1 MSQVTV
7 RPARPEDLLLLQS
20 MLHEQ
25 RHYYE
30 QQNLANSIVFVAE
43 FNGEIV
49 GFSAARA
56 MWQVEPVL
64 LDSHFVKLG
73 PLHARKKATYLLI
86 RELDSWLA
94 DRSKNLSGIYS
105 YFCCIRGHIMQK
117 LAVSFGMLR
126 VYRRSQFF
134 GRDL

>member
-7 RPARPEDLLLLQS
+7 RPARQEDLLWLHS

-25 RHYYE
+25 RAYYE
-30 QQNLANSIVFVAE
+30 QQNLRHSIVFVAE
-43 FNGEIV
+43 YEGEIV
-49 GFSAARA
+49 GFSAARV
-56 MWQVEPVL
+56 MWQIEPVL
-64 LDSHFVKLG
+64 LDSFFVKTA
-73 PLHARKKATYLLI
+73 PPHARKRATYLLI
-86 RELDSWLA
+86 RDLDAWLG

-105 YFCCIRGHIMQK
+105 YFCTIRGRIMQK

-134 GRDL
+134 GKDL

>member
-1 MSQVTV
+1 MKTVTV
-7 RPARPEDLLLLQS
+7 RPARPEDVLLLQS

-30 QQNLANSIVFVAE
+30 QLNVRNSIVFVAE
-43 FNGEIV
+43 YDGEII
-49 GFSAARA
+49 GFSAARVI
-56 MWQVEPVL
+56 WQIEPVL
-64 LDSHFVKLG
+64 LDAQFARLG

-86 RELDSWLA
+86 RELDAWLG
-94 DRSKNLSGIYS
+94 DRSRNLSGIYS
-105 YFCCIRGHIMQK
+105 YFCTIRGHIMQK

-134 GRDL
+134 GKDL

>member
-7 RPARPEDLLLLQS
+7 RPARPEDLITLRS

-25 RHYYE
+25 RAYYE
-30 QQNLANSIVFVAE
+30 QQDLTRSIVFVAE
-43 FNGEIV
+43 YEGEIV
-49 GFSAARA
+49 GFSAGRVI
-56 MWQVEPVL
+56 WQIEPVL
-64 LDSHFVKLG
+64 LDRFFVKTAS
-73 PLHARKKATYLLI
+73 PHARRKATYLLI
-86 RELDSWLA
+86 RDLDAWIG
-94 DRSKNLSGIYS
+94 DRSRNCSGIYS
-105 YFCCIRGHIMQK
+105 YFCTIRGRIMQK